1 MQVLADADSCGLG
14 LDQVRSSRPVCTHET
29 HAMLFRR
36 AALLPHGM
44 LCIAN
49 ALHRALHGGAVRTCA
64 MPASQPRAA
73 LAPYSLPG
81 CGLAAPVAAQRS
93 QLFVLRLDT
102 ARGGACAAVQAA
114 PVVAGR
120 AGGHRWA
127 VMLH

>member
-49 ALHRALHGGAVRTCA
+49 ALHRRCTG
-64 MPASQPRAA
+64 
-73 LAPYSLPG
+73 
-81 CGLAAPVAAQRS
+81 
-93 QLFVLRLDT
+93 VL
-102 ARGGACAAVQAA
+102 
-114 PVVAGR
+114 
-120 AGGHRWA
+120 
-127 VMLH
+127 